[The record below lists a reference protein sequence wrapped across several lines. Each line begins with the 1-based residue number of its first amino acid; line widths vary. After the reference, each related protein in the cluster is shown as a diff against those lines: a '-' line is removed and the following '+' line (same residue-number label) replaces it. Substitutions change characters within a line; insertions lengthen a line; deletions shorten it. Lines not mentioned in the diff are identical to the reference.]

1 MEWLAGINNQVNTTN
16 TEKFKAQLIQ
26 LKAEIE
32 EIQKYSHES
41 TKPVELDQAKVG
53 RLSRMDAMQ
62 GQQMAKETSRRREI
76 ELLAIGGALRRL
88 ESGDFGNCSV
98 CDEEIDIRR
107 LTVNPTSTRCIKCV
121 ED

>member
-1 MEWLAGINNQVNTTN
+1 MNTIE
-16 TEKFKAQLIQ
+16 TEKFKQQLFN
-26 LKAEIE
+26 LKVEIE
-32 EIQKYSHES
+32 EIQKHSHES
-41 TKPVELDQAKVG
+41 TQPVELDQAKVG

-88 ESGDFGNCSV
+88 ESGDFGFCSI
-98 CDEEIDIRR
+98 CDEEIDMRR

>member
-1 MEWLAGINNQVNTTN
+1 MELSQQQINN
-16 TEKFKAQLIQ
+16 FRDQL
-26 LKAEIE
+26 LVMRDGLLALSDDLAESG
-32 EIQKYSHES
+32 K
-41 TKPVELDQAKVG
+41 TVELDQTLMG
-53 RLSRMDAMQ
+53 RLSRIDAMQ